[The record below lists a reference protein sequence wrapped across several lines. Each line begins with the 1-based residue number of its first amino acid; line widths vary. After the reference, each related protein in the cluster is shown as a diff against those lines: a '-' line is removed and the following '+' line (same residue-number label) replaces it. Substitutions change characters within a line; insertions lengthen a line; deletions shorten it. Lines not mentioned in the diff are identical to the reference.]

1 MKTNRIVM
9 LVAAAALL
17 FAACGKDEN
26 VVAGDNELV
35 YDGATYKMEAIFGPI
50 NGSMG
55 LMDIHSVDKN
65 ANGNYLVS
73 TSEEMFHIYRHL
85 VGDEI
90 NLAQVYSQGY
100 HFVLQGAVN
109 WDIYSEES
117 SIGGTI
123 EGTEYSNTSAFKS
136 GTMKLSIEGSNMVF
150 VLNGETKN
158 GHKMSL
164 RIVTPTNGWTN

>member
-1 MKTNRIVM
+1 MM
-9 LVAAAALL
+9 FVAAAAML
-17 FAACGKDEN
+17 FASCGKDEN

-35 YDGATYKMEAIFGPI
+35 YDGTTYKMEAIFGPI

-73 TSEEMFHIYRHL
+73 TPEEMFHIYRHL